1 MLTLGLP
8 WLKAAEAGR
17 LRLFLLYAKI
27 NGNMDGAVN
36 GKDSGEKRKSSW
48 VKTRLIPILGLLVIL
63 GIVVGVFLL
72 WRYHPEK
79 IEELQELGYL
89 GAFAIS
95 LALNATIVLPAGN
108 FLIIAT
114 LGAALPSATLVGI
127 VGGLG
132 AAIGEF
138 TGYAAGYSGQAII
151 QKQKLYARLEGWMKR
166 WGFLTIFI
174 LSAVPLFFDLAG
186 IAAGALRYKAWK
198 FFLACWLGRTILY
211 ILIAWAGVMG
221 WEWLLN
227 CSTDRR
233 LYLQDK

>member
-1 MLTLGLP
+1 MNETG
-8 WLKAAEAGR
+8 
-17 LRLFLLYAKI
+17 
-27 NGNMDGAVN
+27 NGNNCGDERNYG
-36 GKDSGEKRKSSW
+36 W
-48 VKTRLIPILGLLVIL
+48 VKTRLLPVLGLLFIV
-63 GIVVGVFLL
+63 GIVIGVFVLYK
-72 WRYHPEK
+72 YHPEK
-79 IEELQELGYL
+79 IEELQEFGYL
-89 GAFAIS
+89 GAFLIS
-95 LALNATIVLPAGN
+95 LTLNATIVLPAGN

-151 QKQKLYARLEGWMKR
+151 QKQKLYTRLEGWMKR
-166 WGFLTIFI
+166 WGFLTIFV
-174 LSAVPLFFDLAG
+174 LSVAPLFFDLAG

-227 CSTDRR
+227 I
-233 LYLQDK
+233 LG